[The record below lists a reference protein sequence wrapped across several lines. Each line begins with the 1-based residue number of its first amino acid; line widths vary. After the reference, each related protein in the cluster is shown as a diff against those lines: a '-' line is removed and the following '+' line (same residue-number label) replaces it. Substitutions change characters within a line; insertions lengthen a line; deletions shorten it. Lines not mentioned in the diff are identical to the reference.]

1 MNKLN
6 SIPFKNIDWDS
17 IPKTEHKGE
26 TGTSF
31 WQTVEYPGLRI
42 RIVEYSKGYTADHWC
57 QKGHIVHCLEGSLVT
72 QMENDTESDKYNGKG
87 ITLSKG
93 NTYIVSDGM
102 SSHRSVSTAG
112 AKLLIIDGN
121 FLTLNK

>member
-1 MNKLN
+1 MNDLN
-6 SIPFKNIDWDS
+6 KIPFQNINWDS

-31 WQTVEYPGLRI
+31 WQTVEFNGLRI
-42 RIVEYSKGYTADHWC
+42 RIVEYSEGYTADHWC

-72 QMENDTESDKYNGKG
+72 QMENDNQDDIKNGKG

-93 NTYIVSDGM
+93 NTYVVSDDI
-102 SSHRSVSTAG
+102 SSHRSVSHSG
-112 AKLLIIDGN
+112 AKLLIVDGN
-121 FLTLNK
+121 FLNLL